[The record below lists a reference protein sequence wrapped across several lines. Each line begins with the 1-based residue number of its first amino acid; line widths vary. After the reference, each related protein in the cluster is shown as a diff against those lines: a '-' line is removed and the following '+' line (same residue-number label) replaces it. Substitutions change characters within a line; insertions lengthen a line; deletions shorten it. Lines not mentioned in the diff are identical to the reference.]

1 MEPLTSSFCVCR
13 HGLGDKGTSSSSS
26 TSAFES
32 KPSYNGRLSDNRYSR
47 ESRDREI
54 VSATPT
60 GSWRRRHDSITSNN
74 ASDLYSPPTPS
85 SPAVVHQPPKWE
97 IPDQHITARKTV
109 ISRSTSPVLD
119 SRKGLRTRIA
129 RTTDPIVVEQ
139 RRSRKPRVIDAEC
152 QTETIPEFGTLEDY
166 LHPPPPPEVKEEPNE
181 VWTVILLVRQDA
193 KDRLSNMSFRM
204 ALSKKK
210 AQLLI
215 HTL

>member
-1 MEPLTSSFCVCR
+1 MEPLTYSFCVCR

-74 ASDLYSPPTPS
+74 AADLYSPPTPS

-181 VWTVILLVRQDA
+181 VWTA
-193 KDRLSNMSFRM
+193 
-204 ALSKKK
+204 
-210 AQLLI
+210 
-215 HTL
+215 T